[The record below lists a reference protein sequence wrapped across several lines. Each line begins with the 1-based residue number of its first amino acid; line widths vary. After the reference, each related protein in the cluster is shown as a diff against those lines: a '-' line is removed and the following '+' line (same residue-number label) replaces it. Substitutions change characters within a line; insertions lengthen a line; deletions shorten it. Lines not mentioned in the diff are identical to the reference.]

1 LNKALGHR
9 AARRAD
15 KVALEQGAEDAPP
28 APAKPPW
35 KKFADTPLGEVVK
48 GKLAVRAVLDATRGN
63 GGRRKIS
70 GQDTE

>member
-1 LNKALGHR
+1 MEKS
-9 AARRAD
+9 
-15 KVALEQGAEDAPP
+15 
-28 APAKPPW
+28 
-35 KKFADTPLGEVVK
+35 ADTPLGEVVK